1 MENHKIILN
10 EIIQKC
16 SDKNLLITSVESC
29 TGGLISSAITDIPGS
44 SKVFDKGLV
53 TYSNYSKIKLLDVP
67 EELIIKYGA
76 VSKEVITKMAVNP
89 VIQAKQRNQI
99 TIATSGVAGPDK
111 SEKKPVGLIWLATY
125 RCDSLL
131 IKKIEFGNLD
141 RTIIRKKTV
150 LEALKLLKTNLT
162 N

>member
-44 SKVFDKGLV
+44 SKVFDTGLV

-89 VIQAKQRNQI
+89 VMQAKQRNQI

-125 RCDSLL
+125 RRDSLL

>member
-76 VSKEVITKMAVNP
+76 VSKEVITKMAINP

>member
-53 TYSNYSKIKLLDVP
+53 TYSNYSKIELLGVP

-89 VIQAKQRNQI
+89 VVQAKQRNQI

>member
-150 LEALKLLKTNLT
+150 LEALKLLETNLT

>member
-76 VSKEVITKMAVNP
+76 VSKEVITKMAINP

-125 RCDSLL
+125 RRDSLL

>member
-76 VSKEVITKMAVNP
+76 VSEEVITKMAVNP
-89 VIQAKQRNQI
+89 VVQAKQRNQI

-125 RCDSLL
+125 RYDSLL

>member
-76 VSKEVITKMAVNP
+76 VSKEVITKMAINP

-150 LEALKLLKTNLT
+150 LEALKLLETNLT